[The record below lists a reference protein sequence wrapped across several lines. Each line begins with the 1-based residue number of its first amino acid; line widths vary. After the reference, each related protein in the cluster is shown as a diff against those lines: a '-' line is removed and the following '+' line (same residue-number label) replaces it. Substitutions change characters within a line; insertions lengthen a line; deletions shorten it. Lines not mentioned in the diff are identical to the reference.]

1 MNYIEF
7 IDSQEF
13 AKSKYTIKY
22 LDDLWEEFGDVAIDN
37 NDCILEPFRDWE
49 SGTNRFEIWQWFDK
63 NYPFGLAAKMGLST
77 GKDVPPIMLVAH
89 LFMKELEEFVS
100 SPERNRHID
109 IEFLQSYVR
118 KSTRPAAV
126 VHDQM
131 IMIQGLD
138 LATLSLPEAYQ
149 KKGIMKGILRIM
161 ENVARTHGYL
171 FVYVENILVPEVSA
185 SFSRRQD
192 WVGLQGNSFIKY
204 LACPKL
210 STQVFD
216 LSMYLPV
223 LDASTGEWQR
233 KEVAI
238 VRNAVSRK
246 ELDSMFEEYTKT
258 VHIQKRQNGCMEDAL
273 AETIIT
279 THEVH

>member
-1 MNYIEF
+1 MNYKEF
-7 IDSQEF
+7 IDSPEF
-13 AKSKYTIKY
+13 AKSQYTIEY
-22 LDDLWEEFGDVAIDN
+22 LDNLWDDFGDIAIDN
-37 NDCILEPFRDWE
+37 DDNILEPFLDWKV
-49 SGTNRFEIWQWFDK
+49 GTNRFEIWQWFDK
-63 NYPFGLAAKMGLST
+63 NYPFGLAAKLGLST
-77 GKDVPPIMLVAH
+77 EKDIPPIMYVAH
-89 LFMKELEEFVS
+89 LFMKELEDFID

-118 KSTRPAAV
+118 KSMRPAV
-126 VHDQM
+126 VNDQT

-138 LATLSLPEAYQ
+138 LASLSIPEAYQ

-161 ENVARTHGYL
+161 ENVACTQGYL
-171 FVYVENILVPEVSA
+171 FVYVENILVPEVCD

-192 WVGLQGNSFIKY
+192 WRRLNVNSFIKHITY
-204 LACPKL
+204 PK
-210 STQVFD
+210 SPTKVFD

-223 LDASTGEWQR
+223 LDASTGEWQF

-246 ELDSMFEEYTKT
+246 ELDSMFEEYIKT
-258 VHIQKRQNGCMEDAL
+258 VHIQKRQNGCMEDVL